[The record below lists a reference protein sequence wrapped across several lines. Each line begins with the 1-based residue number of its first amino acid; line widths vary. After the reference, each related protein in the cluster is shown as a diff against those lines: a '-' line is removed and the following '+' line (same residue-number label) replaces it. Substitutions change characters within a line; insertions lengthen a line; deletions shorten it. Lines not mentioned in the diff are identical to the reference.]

1 MLKQISHPDIQHEI
15 KENYQWYESKSQ
27 GLGED
32 FITELESAF
41 RIITEIPDTWP
52 VISKNFRRYLLNRFP
67 FGVIYL
73 RGMGGWATDRTT
85 LLERE
90 HQSFAKCAGG
100 SIQLLQAG
108 PVMRIFQPGCGRP

>member
-1 MLKQISHPDIQHEI
+1 MLKLIFHPDIQHEI

-41 RIITEIPDTWP
+41 RIIMEIPDTWP

-67 FGVIYL
+67 FGIIYQVKKN
-73 RGMGGWATDRTT
+73 
-85 LLERE
+85 E
-90 HQSFAKCAGG
+90 
-100 SIQLLQAG
+100 IQIVA
-108 PVMRIFQPGCGRP
+108 VMHLSRKPGYWLKRIEL